1 MAPQEERLKRLVS
14 AIFTVHQYE
23 EQIDCDMCAQQFD
36 CLVDMVNNGANLR
49 ELLPAVEEHLR
60 CCPDCNEEFQA
71 LAAILRAETSGA
83 LAAPGS
89 QPDASAQQ

>member
-1 MAPQEERLKRLVS
+1 MAPQEDRLKRLLS
-14 AIFTVHQYE
+14 AIFVVHQSD
-23 EQIDCDMCAQQFD
+23 EQIDCETCSQQFE

-71 LAAILRAETSGA
+71 LIAIIRAESSGA
-83 LAAPGS
+83 ITAAGS
-89 QPDASAQQ
+89 PPDINH

>member
-1 MAPQEERLKRLVS
+1 MAPQEERLKRLLS
-14 AIFTVHQYE
+14 AIFTVHQSD
-23 EQIDCDMCAQQFD
+23 EQIDCETCSQQFE

-71 LAAILRAETSGA
+71 LAAIIRAETSGA
-83 LAAPGS
+83 LAAPAN
-89 QPDASAQQ
+89 QPGKNN

>member
-1 MAPQEERLKRLVS
+1 MAPQEERLNRLLS

-23 EQIDCDMCAQQFD
+23 DQMDCETCSQQFD
-36 CLVDMVNNGANLR
+36 CLVELVNNGANLR

-71 LAAILRAETSGA
+71 LAAIIRAESSGTIQM
-83 LAAPGS
+83 PGS
-89 QPDASAQQ
+89 QQPPTG